1 MACSTPGATRVLHDE
16 HVGACLALARRVLD
30 DREKAEDVV
39 QEAFLDAWRHA
50 DRFDPQRSSM
60 RNWLLMLTHRKAV
73 DRVRHDALR
82 ATVSLGP
89 TEQIC
94 DPARGPEQLALAA
107 LLTEPV
113 HRAMA
118 SLPAVQREALVLA
131 YWGGLTQR
139 EIAATTRCPIGTV
152 KTRTRNGMLTLAR
165 LLREMGQETAPDRG
179 RLVGAGSGG

>member
-1 MACSTPGATRVLHDE
+1 VAGPGYAEATRLLHDQ
-16 HVGACLALARRVLD
+16 HVGACLALARRVLG

-39 QEAFLDAWRHA
+39 QEAFLDAWRHVE
-50 DRFDPQRSSM
+50 RFDPQRSSM
-60 RNWLLMLTHRKAV
+60 RSWLLMLTHRKAV

-118 SLPAVQREALVLA
+118 RLPAVQREALVLA

-139 EIAATTRCPIGTV
+139 EIAAATRCPIGTV

-165 LLREMGQETAPDRG
+165 LLHELAQETAPDRG
-179 RLVGAGSGG
+179 RLVGARSG

>member
-1 MACSTPGATRVLHDE
+1 V
-16 HVGACLALARRVLD
+16 
-30 DREKAEDVV
+30 
-39 QEAFLDAWRHA
+39 

-60 RNWLLMLTHRKAV
+60 RSWLLMLTHRKAV

-94 DPARGPEQLALAA
+94 DPARGPDQLALAA
-107 LLTEPV
+107 LLAEPV
-113 HRAMA
+113 RRAMA

-139 EIAATTRCPIGTV
+139 EIAAATRCPLGTV
-152 KTRTRNGMLTLAR
+152 KTRTRNGLLTLAR
-165 LLREMGQETAPDRG
+165 LLHGLAQETEPDRG
-179 RLVGAGSGG
+179 PLVATRSGG